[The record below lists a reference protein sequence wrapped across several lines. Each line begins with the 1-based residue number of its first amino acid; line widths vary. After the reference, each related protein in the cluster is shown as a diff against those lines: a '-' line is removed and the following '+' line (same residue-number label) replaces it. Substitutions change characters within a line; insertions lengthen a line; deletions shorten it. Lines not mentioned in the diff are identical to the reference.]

1 MPILKEMILFKSKI
15 YPDFRHRNQTNC
27 QIYLQRLHRIRKS
40 FLTIFLHFLSVTF
53 SLILYQHVVKYVPFQ
68 MKHPTEKTCYSE
80 LSPITFN
87 HITYK
92 HHEFQMWESKST
104 ASICTCRV

>member
-1 MPILKEMILFKSKI
+1 MPRNDFIQIKNQSRSSSSKSNKLSNL
-15 YPDFRHRNQTNC
+15 PLATPQDSQV
-27 QIYLQRLHRIRKS
+27 
-40 FLTIFLHFLSVTF
+40 FLTIFLHFLNVTF
-53 SLILYQHVVKYVPFQ
+53 SLIVYQHMVKYVPFQ